1 MDRAKIT
8 FAQSYLKGMALE
20 WFEPDL
26 LDTGD
31 PANRPR
37 WMDNWVAFVAELQ
50 STFGPHNP
58 VADAEH
64 QLDHLQMKD
73 GHRITRYI
81 VDFNRLASQVRG
93 YGDGA
98 LRHYFY
104 TGLLDRIKDELS
116 QIGKPWTLDG
126 LRALSQ
132 EIDARYWERKDE
144 LTRSSKSQSTSS
156 PKPSNSG
163 GNSSKSGQE
172 KSKSSNTTSS
182 ASTSGSSKLANRPAS
197 SSTRPDLTAKLG
209 KDGKLT
215 ADERKRCLDN
225 NLCMFCRGTGH
236 FADKC
241 HKKAKQAKARTT
253 AAASSRKPDST
264 SGASSEAKKE

>member
-1 MDRAKIT
+1 MFDGTDPKKLWTFLVQCELVYSDRPKAFRMDRAKIT

-31 PANRPR
+31 PANRPH

-73 GHRITRYI
+73 GHRVTRYI
-81 VDFNRLASQVRG
+81 VDFNQLASQVRG

-98 LRHYFY
+98 
-104 TGLLDRIKDELS
+104 
-116 QIGKPWTLDG
+116 
-126 LRALSQ
+126 
-132 EIDARYWERKDE
+132 
-144 LTRSSKSQSTSS
+144 

-172 KSKSSNTTSS
+172 KSKPGNTTSS
-182 ASTSGSSKLANRPAS
+182 ASTSGSSKPANRPAS

-215 ADERKRCLDN
+215 ADERKRRLDN
-225 NLCMFCRGTGH
+225 NLCMFCGGTGH
-236 FADKC
+236 FANKC
-241 HKKAKQAKARTT
+241 HKKAKQAKACTM
-253 AAASSRKPDST
+253 AAASSISKLTHALYSLYSKLQLITARFPVLQTCTANRQKNWPINLT
-264 SGASSEAKKE
+264 